1 MKWLRLTAA
10 EGVGPHT
17 IRRLLHHFGNVD
29 AIVAAADSGA
39 SVDWPPDM
47 PGSACEAVR
56 AAIARSTPSDEIERL
71 SRIGG
76 VLLPFDDDAF
86 PPQLMQIPDPPA
98 LLRVAGQCSVL
109 AAPSIA
115 IVGTR
120 RCSSVGLRQAGR
132 FAAACADAGVVV
144 VSGGARGID
153 AEAHRAALR
162 AGGAT
167 IVVMGTGL
175 GCTYPPEHAGLFD
188 QVRQGGG
195 ALMSEYAMNRPP
207 RPSQFPRRNR
217 LISGLAQG
225 VLVVEAPARSGAM
238 LTARLAVEAQ
248 GRDCWAVPG
257 DADRCEARGGLE
269 AIRDGWAACAID
281 PADVL
286 ADVMARLPAAG
297 AGQSASEQALH
308 CPLGVIEGKVLDA
321 LRRGGCGVAE
331 LVEAIDA
338 VTGDILR
345 AVTTLEMSGVL
356 RRSGSR
362 LSLTPAGLEVAAA
375 ARRGALLTTNHDDC
389 ENR

>member
-1 MKWLRLTAA
+1 MPPSPQSRLNWLRLTAA

-17 IRRLLHHFGNVD
+17 IRRLLQHFGNVD
-29 AIVAAADSGA
+29 AIVAAADSGV
-39 SVDWPPDM
+39 SIDWPADM
-47 PGSACEAVR
+47 PNSACEAFR
-56 AAIARSTPSDEIERL
+56 AAIARSAPGDERERL
-71 SRIGG
+71 SRIDG

-86 PPQLMQIPDPPA
+86 PPQMMHIPDPPA

-109 AAPSIA
+109 SAPSIA

-167 IVVMGTGL
+167 VVVMGSGL
-175 GCTYPPEHAGLFD
+175 GCPYPPEHAGLFD

-195 ALMSEYAMNRPP
+195 ALISEYAMNRPP

-238 LTARLAVEAQ
+238 LTARLAVEAH

-257 DADRCEARGGLE
+257 DADRREARGGLE
-269 AIRDGWAACAID
+269 AIRDGWAACVID

-286 ADVMARLPAAG
+286 ADLMARLPAA
-297 AGQSASEQALH
+297 ATEESASKQALQ
-308 CPLGVIEGKVLDA
+308 CSLGEMEGKVLHA

-331 LVEAIDA
+331 LVESIDA
-338 VTGDILR
+338 IAGEILR

-362 LSLTPAGLEVAAA
+362 VSLTPAGLEVAAA
-375 ARRGALLTTNHDDC
+375 ARRGAC
-389 ENR
+389 

>member
-1 MKWLRLTAA
+1 MPPSSQSQLNWLRLTAA
-10 EGVGPHT
+10 EGVGPRT
-17 IRRLLHHFGNVD
+17 IRRLLQHFGNVD
-29 AIVAAADSGA
+29 AIVAAADRGA

-47 PGSACEAVR
+47 PGSACQALC
-56 AAIARSTPSDEIERL
+56 AAIARSAPGDERERL
-71 SRIGG
+71 RRIDG
-76 VLLPFDDDAF
+76 VHVAFNDDAF
-86 PPQLMQIPDPPA
+86 PPQMMNIPDPPA

-109 AAPSIA
+109 SAPSIA

-167 IVVMGTGL
+167 IVVMGSGL
-175 GCTYPPEHAGLFD
+175 GCPYPPEHAGLFD

-195 ALMSEYAMNRPP
+195 ALVSEYAMNRPP

-238 LTARLAVEAQ
+238 LTARLAVEAH

-257 DADRCEARGGLE
+257 DADRREARGGLE
-269 AIRDGWAACAID
+269 AIRDGWAACAIE

-286 ADVMARLPAAG
+286 ADVMARLPPSATG
-297 AGQSASEQALH
+297 ESASKQALQ
-308 CPLGVIEGKVLDA
+308 CSLGKMEGKVLHA

-338 VTGDILR
+338 VAGDILR

-362 LSLTPAGLEVAAA
+362 VSLTPAGLEVAAA
-375 ARRGALLTTNHDDC
+375 ARRRAC
-389 ENR
+389 

>member
-1 MKWLRLTAA
+1 MNWLRLTAA
-10 EGVGPHT
+10 DGVGPHT
-17 IRRLLHHFGNVD
+17 IRRLLQHFGNVD

-47 PGSACEAVR
+47 PGSACEAVC
-56 AAIARSTPSDEIERL
+56 AAIARSVPVDEIERL
-71 SRIGG
+71 NRIGG

-86 PPQLMQIPDPPA
+86 PPQMMRIPDPPA

-167 IVVMGTGL
+167 VVVMGSGL
-175 GCTYPPEHAGLFD
+175 GCPYPPEHAGLFD

-225 VLVVEAPARSGAM
+225 VLVVEAPTRSGAM
-238 LTARLAVEAQ
+238 LTARLAVEAH
-248 GRDCWAVPG
+248 GRDCWAIPG
-257 DADRCEARGGLE
+257 DADRTEARGGLE
-269 AIRDGWAACAID
+269 AIRDGWAACVID

-286 ADVMARLPAAG
+286 ADVMARLPEAG
-297 AGQSASEQALH
+297 TGRSASEQAMH
-308 CPLGVIEGKVLDA
+308 CPLGEMEGKTLNA

-338 VTGDILR
+338 AAGDVLR

-356 RRSGSR
+356 QRSGSR
-362 LSLTPAGLEVAAA
+362 VSLTPAGLEVAAA
-375 ARRGALLTTNHDDC
+375 ARRGAFVDS
-389 ENR
+389 ESR